1 MPLAGV
7 VYALLAYGTWGV
19 LPVYWKLLKAVPLAE
34 VLAHRVAGTLL
45 FSFALL
51 AVLRRLPEVLDALR
65 SPRERRALVASGG
78 LIGVNWGVFIW
89 AVGAGRIVETSL
101 GYYLNPI
108 VNVLLGLLI
117 LRERLSRAQGVA
129 AGLAAAGVG
138 VMLVSHGRLPW
149 IALLLAITFGLYGLM
164 HKLTHVRAIPA
175 LAVETGALAPLAL
188 GFLAFGT
195 EPAGG
200 ALLTGSALARALLLG
215 AGPIT
220 ALPLLWFGSAARR
233 LPLSTLGLF
242 QYLAPTLALLLAV
255 FLYGEP
261 FTRAHAV
268 AFLLIWGALALYTL
282 DAFQASRGSL
292 ARSSTTH

>member
-19 LPVYWKLLKAVPLAE
+19 LPVYWKWLSAVPLAE
-34 VLAHRVAGTLL
+34 VLAHRVAGTLV
-45 FSFALL
+45 FTAVLL
-51 AVLRRLPEVLDALR
+51 ALLRRLPEVGEALR
-65 SPRERRALVASGG
+65 SRRERRALLASGS
-78 LIGVNWGVFIW
+78 LIAVNWGVFIW

-108 VNVLLGLLI
+108 VNVLLGMLI
-117 LRERLSRAQGVA
+117 LRERLSRAQGIA

-149 IALLLAITFGLYGLM
+149 IALVLASSFGLYGLM

-175 LAVETGALAPLAL
+175 LAIETGALAPLAL

-195 EPAGG
+195 EPPGG
-200 ALLTGSALARALLLG
+200 ALLTGSSLARALLLC

-261 FTRAHAV
+261 FTRAHAL

-282 DAFQASRGSL
+282 DAFQASRESL
-292 ARSSTTH
+292 ARSSTIH

>member
-1 MPLAGV
+1 
-7 VYALLAYGTWGV
+7 V
-19 LPVYWKLLKAVPLAE
+19 LPVYWKWLAAVPLAE
-34 VLAHRVAGTLL
+34 VLAHRVAGTLV
-45 FSFALL
+45 FTAVLL
-51 AVLRRLPEVLDALR
+51 AALGRLPEVGEALR
-65 SPRERRALVASGG
+65 SRRERRALLASGG
-78 LIGVNWGVFIW
+78 LIAVNWGVFIW

-108 VNVLLGLLI
+108 VNVLLGMLI
-117 LRERLSRAQGVA
+117 LRERLSRAQAIA

-149 IALLLAITFGLYGLM
+149 IALVLAASFGLYGLM
-164 HKLTHVRAIPA
+164 HKLSHVRAIPA

-195 EPAGG
+195 EPPGG
-200 ALLTGSALARALLLG
+200 VLREGSALVRALLLG

-261 FTRAHAV
+261 FTRAHAL
-268 AFLLIWGALALYTL
+268 AFLLIWGALGLYTL

-292 ARSSTTH
+292 ARSRTTH